1 MVGQAAR
8 YALWGKKMQVHME
21 LVNEAITQ
29 AASAWWVLPLLFLFC
44 LIDAFFPI
52 VPSESF
58 LVSLAAVGIHS
69 GSPNLFLV
77 GALGAAGALLG
88 DQITYAIGRSI
99 GSHGFKWMRGKR
111 AQRVLHYAE
120 KKLET
125 SGALLIFTARYI
137 PIGRVAVN
145 LTAGATGFSHKRFT
159 LFDTIGVL
167 TWAAYSVGIGALAGN
182 WMHDNKLL
190 GIGLS
195 IVIAV
200 VLGFIIDRIVS
211 WALNR
216 YHLRVE
222 KAAQRAAQEAR
233 ETVPPSTD
241 ES

>member
-1 MVGQAAR
+1 
-8 YALWGKKMQVHME
+8 ME

-44 LIDAFFPI
+44 MIDAIFPI

-58 LVSLAAVGIHS
+58 LVSLAAVGVHT
-69 GSPNLFLV
+69 GVPNLVLIGLLGAG
-77 GALGAAGALLG
+77 GALIG
-88 DQITYAIGRSI
+88 DQITYAIGRKI
-99 GSHGFKWMRGKR
+99 GSRGFKWMRGQR
-111 AQRVLHYAE
+111 AQRVLAYAE

-167 TWAAYSVGIGALAGN
+167 TWAAYSVSIGALAGN

-190 GIGLS
+190 GIIVS

-200 VLGFIIDRIVS
+200 VLGIIIDRIVS
-211 WALNR
+211 WTLDR
-216 YHLRVE
+216 YHRRVE
-222 KAAQRAAQEAR
+222 KRHAQARQQVR
-233 ETVPPSTD
+233 ETVPPTGDAS
-241 ES
+241 

>member
-1 MVGQAAR
+1 
-8 YALWGKKMQVHME
+8 ME

-29 AASAWWVLPLLFLFC
+29 AASAWWILPLLFLFC
-44 LIDAFFPI
+44 MIDAIFPI

-58 LVSLAAVGIHS
+58 LVSLAAVGVHT
-69 GSPNLFLV
+69 GVPNLVLIGLLGAG
-77 GALGAAGALLG
+77 GALIG
-88 DQITYAIGRSI
+88 DQITYAIGRKI
-99 GSHGFKWMRGKR
+99 GSRGFKWMRGQR
-111 AQRVLHYAE
+111 AQRVLAYAE

-167 TWAAYSVGIGALAGN
+167 TWATYSISIGALAGN

-190 GIGLS
+190 GIIVS

-200 VLGFIIDRIVS
+200 VLGFVIDRIVS
-211 WALNR
+211 WVLGRLHRRAEKR
-216 YHLRVE
+216 EEHAEERV
-222 KAAQRAAQEAR
+222 R
-233 ETVPPSTD
+233 ETVPPTGD
-241 ES
+241 DG

>member
-1 MVGQAAR
+1 
-8 YALWGKKMQVHME
+8 ME

-58 LVSLAAVGIHS
+58 LVSLAVVGIHS
-69 GSPNLFLV
+69 GTPNLILV
-77 GALGAAGALLG
+77 GVLGAAGALLG
-88 DQITYAIGRSI
+88 DQITFAIGRKI
-99 GSHGFKWMRGKR
+99 GSRRFSWMRGRR

-137 PIGRVAVN
+137 PVGRVAVN
-145 LTAGATGFSHKRFT
+145 LTAGATGYSHKRFT

-167 TWAAYSVGIGALAGN
+167 TWATYSVSIGALAGN

-190 GIGLS
+190 GIAIS

-211 WALNR
+211 WALDR
-216 YHLRVE
+216 YHRRAELAKEHREQVE
-222 KAAQRAAQEAR
+222 R
-233 ETVPPSTD
+233 ETVPPTTD
-241 ES
+241 EG

>member
-1 MVGQAAR
+1 
-8 YALWGKKMQVHME
+8 ME

-29 AASAWWVLPLLFLFC
+29 AASAWWILPLLFLFC
-44 LIDAFFPI
+44 MIDAIFPL

-58 LVSLAAVGIHS
+58 LVSLAAVGVHT
-69 GSPNLFLV
+69 GVPNLVLI
-77 GALGAAGALLG
+77 GLLGAGGALLG
-88 DQITYAIGRSI
+88 DQITYAIGRKI
-99 GSHGFKWMRGKR
+99 GSRGFKWMRGQR
-111 AQRVLHYAE
+111 AQRVLNYAE

-167 TWAAYSVGIGALAGN
+167 TWAAYSVSIGALAGN

-190 GIGLS
+190 GIAVS

-200 VLGFIIDRIVS
+200 VLGFVIDRIVS
-211 WALNR
+211 WVLDR
-216 YHLRVE
+216 LHR
-222 KAAQRAAQEAR
+222 RAAKREAHPVQPAR
-233 ETVPPSTD
+233 QTVPPTPD
-241 ES
+241 EG

>member
-1 MVGQAAR
+1 
-8 YALWGKKMQVHME
+8 MQVQME

-44 LIDAFFPI
+44 LIDAIFPL

-88 DQITYAIGRSI
+88 DQITYAIGRKI
-99 GSHGFKWMRGKR
+99 GAHGFKWMRGKR
-111 AQRVLHYAE
+111 AQKVLQYAE

-137 PIGRVAVN
+137 PVGRVAVN

-167 TWAAYSVGIGALAGN
+167 TWAIYSVSIGALAGN

-190 GIGLS
+190 GIGIS

-211 WALNR
+211 WVLDR
-216 YHLRVE
+216 YHRRAEQAKELRE
-222 KAAQRAAQEAR
+222 KLER
-233 ETVPPSTD
+233 ETVPPTID
-241 ES
+241 EG

>member
-1 MVGQAAR
+1 
-8 YALWGKKMQVHME
+8 ME

-29 AASAWWVLPLLFLFC
+29 AASAWWILPLLFLFC
-44 LIDAFFPI
+44 MIDAIFPL

-58 LVSLAAVGIHS
+58 LVSLAAVGVHT
-69 GSPNLFLV
+69 GVPNLVLI
-77 GALGAAGALLG
+77 GLLGAGGALLG
-88 DQITYAIGRSI
+88 DQITYAIGRKI
-99 GSHGFKWMRGKR
+99 GSRGFKWMRGQR
-111 AQRVLHYAE
+111 AQRVLNYAE

-167 TWAAYSVGIGALAGN
+167 TWAAYSVSIGALAGN

-190 GIGLS
+190 GIAVS

-200 VLGFIIDRIVS
+200 VLGFVIDRIVS
-211 WALNR
+211 WVLDR
-216 YHLRVE
+216 LHR
-222 KAAQRAAQEAR
+222 RAAKREGHPVQPAR
-233 ETVPPSTD
+233 QTVPPSPD
-241 ES
+241 EG

>member
-1 MVGQAAR
+1 
-8 YALWGKKMQVHME
+8 ME

-44 LIDAFFPI
+44 MIDAFFPL

-58 LVSLAAVGIHS
+58 LVSLAAVGVHT
-69 GSPNLFLV
+69 GSPNLILV
-77 GALGAAGALLG
+77 GVLGAAGALLG
-88 DQITYAIGRSI
+88 DQITYAIGRKL
-99 GSHGFKWMRGKR
+99 GARGFSWMRGRR

-137 PIGRVAVN
+137 PVGRVAVN
-145 LTAGATGFSHKRFT
+145 LTAGATGFSHRRFT

-167 TWAAYSVGIGALAGN
+167 TWATYSVSIGALAGN

-190 GIGLS
+190 GIAIS

-211 WALNR
+211 WALDR
-216 YHLRVE
+216 YHR
-222 KAAQRAAQEAR
+222 RAEQAKEHHQHR
-233 ETVPPSTD
+233 HHQTVPPTNN
-241 ES
+241 EG